1 MTFSPFPPKPGKPI
15 LTSTPRPPNRADP
28 GFRVPDAPNIRH
40 VNPQRS
46 SQADQLNVSHGTDL
60 SDMSARVRNKHLAK
74 RRRID
79 PEFYDVCQVKR
90 MHFSLYNV
98 VHSEANANEVLDEP
112 RATRSAVPV
121 QRIVSVGSQRQQVDQ
136 QQQPQPSTSR
146 SMHSRRRRRTR
157 PGTLALRE
165 IRAQQK
171 STALLICKLPFARVV
186 RSILYKVLGPR
197 ASDFRIQAVAIL
209 ALQEATEAFIVCLM
223 EAAQKCAIHAKR
235 VTITPKD
242 IRLVT
247 DLQDIPTPQR
257 TIEHLMY

>member
-1 MTFSPFPPKPGKPI
+1 SVMTFSPFPPKPGKPI
-15 LTSTPRPPNRADP
+15 LTSTPRPPSRADP

-79 PEFYDVCQVKR
+79 PGVPQIVLIGLFSLACIAEFYDICQVKR
-90 MHFSLYNV
+90 MHFSLCNM
-98 VHSEANANEVLDEP
+98 VHSEASANEVLDKP

-121 QRIVSVGSQRQQVDQ
+121 QRILSVGSQRQQVDQ

-171 STALLICKLPFARVV
+171 STALLIWWAIISFLIPPQYIVLCHKLT
-186 RSILYKVLGPR
+186 Y
-197 ASDFRIQAVAIL
+197 
-209 ALQEATEAFIVCLM
+209 ATA
-223 EAAQKCAIHAKR
+223 
-235 VTITPKD
+235 
-242 IRLVT
+242 
-247 DLQDIPTPQR
+247 
-257 TIEHLMY
+257 